1 MCIVMLRLRF
11 YVKFFQ
17 KYPVNVL
24 AMHYFFKHVIL
35 QTFGLHTK
43 YGHLLTNDGH
53 VHWTLASV
61 LPWASQP
68 VEVFHIHCQSTQ
80 EFLQDV

>member
-1 MCIVMLRLRF
+1 MLRLRF

-24 AMHYFFKHVIL
+24 AMHYFLKHVIL

-53 VHWTLASV
+53 VH
-61 LPWASQP
+61 
-68 VEVFHIHCQSTQ
+68 
-80 EFLQDV
+80 